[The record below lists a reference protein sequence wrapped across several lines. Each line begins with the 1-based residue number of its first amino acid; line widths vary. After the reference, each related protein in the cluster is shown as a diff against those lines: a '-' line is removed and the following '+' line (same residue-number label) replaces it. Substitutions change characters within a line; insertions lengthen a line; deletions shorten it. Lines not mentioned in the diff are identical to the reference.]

1 MNDNM
6 KDKISMLNKVKITD
20 IYLKK
25 GNYEG
30 FDFFKL
36 VAETDKGIKLQ
47 TKLTA
52 FEYNVLSQ
60 K

>member
-1 MNDNM
+1 MNDKLSMQN
-6 KDKISMLNKVKITD
+6 KIKITD
-20 IYLKK
+20 IYIQK

-30 FDFFKL
+30 FVYYKL

-47 TKLTA
+47 AKLTA